1 MPTTS
6 QGEHGLVLPNCIK
19 ALENELFPLSGMS
32 TGKGESEDSDK
43 SFTMIYFR
51 A

>member
-1 MPTTS
+1 
-6 QGEHGLVLPNCIK
+6 
-19 ALENELFPLSGMS
+19 MS

-51 A
+51 AWTLKLLKLKLEDRSDRNFS